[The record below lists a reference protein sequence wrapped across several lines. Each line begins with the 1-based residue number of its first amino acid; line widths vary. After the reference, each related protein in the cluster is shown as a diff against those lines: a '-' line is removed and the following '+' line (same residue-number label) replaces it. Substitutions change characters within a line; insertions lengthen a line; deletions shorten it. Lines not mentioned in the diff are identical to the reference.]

1 MAMKN
6 TKTSPTKGDKAE
18 VLCREI
24 LRKINDIGQKTYQLK
39 KDVNDV
45 CSIILRKP
53 GGTFFYEGR
62 KAELWEEAS
71 DDFYKRWKEIG
82 AEKYEVECLV
92 NHMYDLV
99 LRKEEKCR
107 GKIVLSTKRRA
118 TSMVK

>member
-1 MAMKN
+1 MKN
-6 TKTSPTKGDKAE
+6 TKMSMSKGDKAE

-62 KAELWEEAS
+62 KAELWTAAF
-71 DDFYKRWKEIG
+71 DDFSHRWKDLET
-82 AEKYEVECLV
+82 KRYEVECLV
-92 NHMYDLV
+92 NLMYDLI
-99 LRKEEKCR
+99 KQEDEKR
-107 GKIVLSTKRRA
+107 WGKIKLSIK
-118 TSMVK
+118 